1 VVDKLILKALIF
13 DVDGTLA
20 ETEELHRRAF
30 NQAFP
35 AFDLDWNWDQPLYRH
50 LLGVTGGKERIS
62 SYMDENGYAADD
74 PLRARIPEMH
84 AAKTKYYTGY
94 VSSGELEL
102 RPGVTRLMNEAID
115 AGIEVSIATTTSVAN
130 VKALLETNFS
140 AQIVEA
146 IKIIGAGDMVEKKKP
161 APDVYNKVVEQLGF
175 APNECLAFEDS
186 RNGLLSAMAAGIP
199 TLITPGIYTDDHDFT
214 GAVCIL
220 SNLGEPDAPYAHI
233 SGFGEREPCVSIG
246 MLQNSF

>member
-1 VVDKLILKALIF
+1 MTLKALIF

-35 AFDLDWNWDQPLYRH
+35 EFDLDWNWDQTLYRH
-50 LLGVTGGKERIS
+50 LLGVTGGKERIA
-62 SYMDENGYAADD
+62 SYMDENGFATDN
-74 PLRARIPEMH
+74 PLRAKIPEMH

-102 RPGVTRLMNEAID
+102 RPGVTRLLNEAMA
-115 AGIEVSIATTTSVAN
+115 AGIDISIATTTSVAN

-140 AQIVEA
+140 VDIVDA
-146 IKIIGAGDMVEKKKP
+146 IKIIGAGDMVKKKKP
-161 APDVYNKVVEQLGF
+161 APDVYNIVVEQLGF
-175 APNECLAFEDS
+175 KPAECIAFEDS
-186 RNGLLSAMAAGIP
+186 RNGLLSSMAAGIP

-214 GAVCIL
+214 GAACVV
-220 SNLGEPDAPYAHI
+220 SNLGELDAQSVHI
-233 SGFGEREPCVSIG
+233 DGFGSEYSYISID
-246 MLQNSF
+246 MLQKYI

>member
-1 VVDKLILKALIF
+1 MALRALIF

-35 AFDLDWNWDQPLYRH
+35 EFDLDWHWDQTLYRH
-50 LLGVTGGKERIS
+50 LLGVTGGKERMAA
-62 SYMDENGYAADD
+62 YMDENGYPADD
-74 PLRARIPEMH
+74 PLRRRIPEMH

-102 RPGVTRLMNEAID
+102 RPGVMRLMGEAL
-115 AGIEVSIATTTSVAN
+115 AAKIEIAIATTTSSAN
-130 VKALLETNFS
+130 VKALLETNFP
-140 AQIVEA
+140 AHIVDA
-146 IKIIGAGDMVEKKKP
+146 INIIGAGDMVERKKP
-161 APDVYNKVVEQLGF
+161 AADVYDLVVKKLGVP
-175 APNECLAFEDS
+175 ASECVAFEDS

-214 GAVCIL
+214 GAASVV
-220 SNLGEPDAPYAHI
+220 SNLGEPDAPNLHI
-233 SGFGEREPCVSIG
+233 AGFGAKFDHVTVE
-246 MLQNSF
+246 MLRALVQ